1 MVDIVVVAAAAVTI
15 LVHEERKKRG
25 LGGGPER
32 VAEHPL
38 LPARARR
45 AAEQTDELPA
55 GGHRRLVRVWQREP
69 ELQLHPI
76 DHFPLISSALRAL
89 ICVVTAPADTDTPTS
104 IDGSIQASSVRQTG
118 RRTEKESTHSTA
130 KSC

>member
-1 MVDIVVVAAAAVTI
+1 MVDAVAVATASVTI
-15 LVHEERKKRG
+15 LGHEERKKRG
-25 LGGGPER
+25 LGGPER

-45 AAEQTDELPA
+45 AAEEADELPA
-55 GGHRRLVRVWQREP
+55 AGQRLVRVRQREP

-89 ICVVTAPADTDTPTS
+89 ICVVTAKLTLTHPLRS
-104 IDGSIQASSVRQTG
+104 IDRSS
-118 RRTEKESTHSTA
+118 
-130 KSC
+130 